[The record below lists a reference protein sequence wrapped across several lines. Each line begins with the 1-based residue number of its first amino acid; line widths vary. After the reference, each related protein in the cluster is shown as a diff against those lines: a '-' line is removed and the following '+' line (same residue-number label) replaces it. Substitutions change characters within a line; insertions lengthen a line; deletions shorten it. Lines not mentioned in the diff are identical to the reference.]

1 MEESV
6 ARRTMI
12 TLAMLGFAL
21 GTQPVS
27 AQDYPSRAVRVVIP
41 FAAGAGT
48 DLTGRIIAQELS
60 KRLGQQFYVENK
72 PGAAAQLG
80 TDLVAKSPPDGY
92 TLLWTVTD
100 GLSVLPAVKASVP
113 YTIPDDFAFIASVA
127 QQPYAVA
134 VKPKDAFKSLADVV
148 ACAKANPGKLNYG
161 SAGVGSAPHMTMA
174 LLCAA
179 AGIQMVHVPFAG
191 PGPATNALV
200 AGTVDI
206 GLVTP
211 VQVKPLVDGGQLR
224 ALAVTS
230 KARSRVLPEVP
241 TLREMG
247 LDVTAVVAYGLTAP
261 ARTPEPIVARLM
273 QAMSEM
279 MSDPAVA
286 DRFRELGFEHGTLIG
301 SAYRDFIV
309 QDLEQW
315 RRVAKAANIR
325 IEN

>member
-1 MEESV
+1 
-6 ARRTMI
+6 MI
-12 TLAMLGFAL
+12 ATVMLGLAL
-21 GTQPVS
+21 GIQPAS
-27 AQDYPSRAVRVVIP
+27 AQDYPSRPVRVVIP

-48 DLTGRIIAQELS
+48 DLTGRLIAQELS
-60 KRLGQQFYVENK
+60 KRLGQQFFVENK

-100 GLSVLPAVKASVP
+100 GLSVLPAVKVAVP

-134 VKPKDAFKSLADVV
+134 VKPKETFKSIADVV
-148 ACAKANPGKLNYG
+148 AYAKANPGKLNYG

-174 LLCAA
+174 LLSTV
-179 AGIQMVHVPFAG
+179 AGMQMVHVPFAG
-191 PGPATNALV
+191 LGPATNALI

-211 VQVKPLVDGGQLR
+211 VQVKPHVESRTLQ
-224 ALAVTS
+224 ALAVTG
-230 KARSRVLPEVP
+230 KKRSRVLPDVP
-241 TLREMG
+241 TLQETG

-261 ARTPEPIVARLM
+261 ARTPDAIVSRLT
-273 QAMSEM
+273 QVMSEM
-279 MSDPAVA
+279 MNDKAVA
-286 DRFRELGFEHGTLIG
+286 DRFSELGFDLTTLIG
-301 SAYRDFIV
+301 SAYRDFII

-315 RRVAKAANIR
+315 RGVAKAANIK